1 MGRLCSYGMMVLL
14 VGLAGLPVPGGA
26 AATVHA
32 TLESHM
38 VHIGALYNG
47 AKVSISGELPAECDA
62 LIRVTGKPETLNLKR
77 KGRAL
82 GLFWMNLDNVTF
94 RQVPTVYLL
103 FSSKNLEIAGR
114 SNPISLAVPSVD
126 LDSLEGHIEGTYP
139 LKEKHLLFL
148 ELLKL
153 KMDEGL
159 YAVQTDAVHYTQTE
173 GPMKSFTAN
182 VKIPSRLKPGTYT
195 VDVFAIDQ
203 GRIVGTASEN
213 LTVDEVGLPAFLAN
227 LAFQHGGL
235 YGVLAT
241 LVAVVAGL
249 LTGLLFRES
258 KGGH

>member
-1 MGRLCSYGMMVLL
+1 MCRLSSCGMILLL
-14 VGLAGLPVPGGA
+14 VGLAGSPVPVG
-26 AATVHA
+26 ATVTVKA

-38 VHIGALYNG
+38 IHIGALYNG
-47 AKVSISGELPAECDA
+47 AQLSVSGEVPADCAA

-94 RQVPTVYLL
+94 RQVPNVYLL
-103 FSSKNLEIAGR
+103 YTSKDLENTER
-114 SNPISLAVPSVD
+114 SNPGSSTVPSID
-126 LDSLEGHIEGTYP
+126 LESLEGRIEGTYAP
-139 LKEKHLLFL
+139 EERHPLFL

-153 KMDEGL
+153 KRSEGL
-159 YAVQTDAVHYTQTE
+159 YAAHTDAVRYTQTG
-173 GPMKSFTAN
+173 GPMKSFTAI
-182 VKIPSRLKPGTYT
+182 VGIPPRLRPGTYA
-195 VDVFAIDQ
+195 VDVFAIDH

-213 LTVDEVGLPAFLAN
+213 LAVDEVGLPAFLAK

-241 LVAVVAGL
+241 LVAIAAGL
-249 LTGLLFRES
+249 VTGLLFRES